1 VQTLIENFR
10 LEDVQR
16 SPAFFDLKKLT
27 HMNGVYIRELPIG
40 DFIAACQPW
49 VVPQPGE
56 WAPGA
61 WHDPDGESAEVPGPL
76 WPAER
81 FDAGVFARAAPFVQ
95 ERVAVLSEVPA
106 MVEFFFLED
115 PTIDAVSWQKAIGS
129 DEVAP
134 RILRGAVE
142 AYADCEW
149 NRDELHRVTKEL
161 GDSFGKALG
170 KAQAPIRVAVTGR
183 GIGPPLFES
192 LEVLGRDETRRRLT
206 AALDR
211 LEAAN

>member
-1 VQTLIENFR
+1 
-10 LEDVQR
+10 
-16 SPAFFDLKKLT
+16 
-27 HMNGVYIRELPIG
+27 
-40 DFIAACQPW
+40 
-49 VVPQPGE
+49 
-56 WAPGA
+56 
-61 WHDPDGESAEVPGPL
+61 
-76 WPAER
+76 
-81 FDAGVFARAAPFVQ
+81 VFARAAPFVQ